1 MKITKG
7 KFALFLIMTIIFT
20 AFSIFALVYYYSETY
35 SSFFNTAKTEFEI
48 PGLEEGFVPQ
58 GMEYEKVNDIFL
70 VSGYMAN
77 GSASRLYII
86 DNENE
91 VKYVTFT
98 FENKPYKEH
107 AGGVTSDGYGL
118 WIVGDST
125 VNYLHLSEL
134 LNAQNGDE
142 LSIMSSFSAPNGADF
157 VTIYDGKL
165 IVGEFHREGNYN
177 RDSSHEIITSSG
189 KVNKAVSFAYEIDNN
204 GDCGLRTLNPIFAIS
219 TTSLVQGMSITE
231 DKIILSTSYSLPS
244 SQILVYD
251 NILNETA
258 TKMNYTGLEEEIDT
272 YILDTPTSSKTLPP
286 MSEEITVKD
295 NSLYILFENA
305 CSKYKM
311 WTRLNLT
318 NVYSYN
324 LENL

>member
-7 KFALFLIMTIIFT
+7 KFALFLIMTIVFT
-20 AFSIFALVYYYSETY
+20 AFSIFALVYYFGENYT
-35 SSFFNTAKTEFEI
+35 SFYNTAKTEFEI
-48 PGLEEGFVPQ
+48 PGLNEGFVPQ
-58 GMEYEKVNDIFL
+58 GMEYEKTNDIFL
-70 VSGYMAN
+70 ISGYMAN
-77 GSASRLYII
+77 GSASRVYII

-91 VKYVTFT
+91 VKYVTFN
-98 FENKPYKEH
+98 FENEPYLGH

-118 WIVGDST
+118 WLVGDSV
-125 VNYLHLSEL
+125 VNYLHLNDL
-134 LNAQNGDE
+134 LNAENGDQI
-142 LSIMSSFSAPNGADF
+142 SIISSFTAPNGADF
-157 VTIYDGKL
+157 VTTYDGKL
-165 IVGEFHREGNYN
+165 IVGEFHREGNYS

-189 KVNKAVSFAYEIDNN
+189 KVNKAITFAYEIDNN
-204 GDCGLRTLNPIFAIS
+204 NACGLKTFNPIFAIS

-244 SQILVYD
+244 SQILIYD
-251 NILNETA
+251 NILNGTA
-258 TKMNYTGLEEEIDT
+258 TKMHFNGLDEEVDT

-286 MSEEITVKD
+286 MSEEITIKD
-295 NSLYILFENA
+295 NSLFILFENA